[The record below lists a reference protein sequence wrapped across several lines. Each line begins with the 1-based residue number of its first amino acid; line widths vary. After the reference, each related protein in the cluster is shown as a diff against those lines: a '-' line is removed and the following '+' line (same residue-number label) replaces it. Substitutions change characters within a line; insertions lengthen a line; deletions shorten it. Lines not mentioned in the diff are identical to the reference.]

1 MLKKYLIFILIIVL
15 ASFLRFYQLGKIPS
29 GITNDEAG
37 YIYSAYSI
45 WKTGHDLAGKFL
57 PLSINLDNS
66 FSPVHI
72 YMAVPFV
79 GLLGPSPFSGRL
91 PDAIL
96 GVGSVI
102 LLFFIT
108 QELFGNR
115 KIALFSSFVLAISP
129 WDLQVSRGA
138 WEVNVALFFYL
149 LATYIFIKNVKSLAV
164 LWSIPFFLLAFYS
177 YHADKIFFIFYFPL
191 LIFLYRKELLSNYK
205 KVLLLAI
212 AFLILI
218 FSFLFISKTQ
228 DVTRQKVFLWT
239 DLTKM
244 SNVVNWERDRNTA
257 PWFIR
262 ELLSNKPLYILR
274 VIREN
279 YLEAFSPQY
288 LFIYGETGGLGG
300 TFGVFFRGV
309 MYIIELPL
317 LLIGV
322 YCLIRQ
328 EKSRIR
334 NLVLFSLLLAPLPT
348 AFTTD
353 KTFVMRCIMMLPFLS
368 ILVGYGIF
376 SVLEYLNSKSKF
388 IKNFL
393 LIILVSFY
401 SFLFVEYLYQY
412 YSRYSIYGA
421 ESWFKSSR
429 DLSIYVGEKKNNY
442 KNIYLINAGNMFLL
456 QYGIFNKIDPSIMQK
471 AWQSN
476 SKKLG
481 NIILMNLNCSSF
493 DLGKVDR
500 ENNMYIIPDDC
511 AKNSTPTAKIKDLGE
526 PLRTIWK
533 IYESK

>member
-1 MLKKYLIFILIIVL
+1 MLKKYIQLFFKKTYLIFILIIVL
-15 ASFLRFYQLGKIPS
+15 ASFLRFYQLGRIPS

-37 YIYSAYSI
+37 YIYSTYSI

-91 PDAIL
+91 PDAVL

-108 QELFGNR
+108 EKLFGNR

-149 LATYIFIKNVKSLAV
+149 LATYIFIKNVKRLTV
-164 LWSIPFFLLAFYS
+164 LWSVPFFLLAFYS

-191 LIFLYRKELLSNYK
+191 LMFLYRKELLSEHK
-205 KVLLLAI
+205 KVLLLTI
-212 AFLILI
+212 AFFAII
-218 FSFLFISKTQ
+218 FSFLFVSKTQ
-228 DVTRQKVFLWT
+228 DVTRQRVFLWT
-239 DLTKM
+239 DITKM
-244 SNVVNWERDRNTA
+244 GNLVNWERDRNTA
-257 PWFIR
+257 PWFMR

-317 LLIGV
+317 LLIGI
-322 YCLIRQ
+322 YCLIRN

-348 AFTTD
+348 AFTID
-353 KTFVMRCIMMLPFLS
+353 KTFVKRYYDAAVFIYIGRIWNFFY
-368 ILVGYGIF
+368 IGIF
-376 SVLEYLNSKSKF
+376 E
-388 IKNFL
+388 
-393 LIILVSFY
+393 
-401 SFLFVEYLYQY
+401 Q
-412 YSRYSIYGA
+412 
-421 ESWFKSSR
+421 
-429 DLSIYVGEKKNNY
+429 KK
-442 KNIYLINAGNMFLL
+442 
-456 QYGIFNKIDPSIMQK
+456 GI
-471 AWQSN
+471 
-476 SKKLG
+476 
-481 NIILMNLNCSSF
+481 C
-493 DLGKVDR
+493 
-500 ENNMYIIPDDC
+500 
-511 AKNSTPTAKIKDLGE
+511 
-526 PLRTIWK
+526 
-533 IYESK
+533 